1 MEKKSFLSAAFVDSF
16 TKHYADFKGEM
27 PRKAFWMFYLY
38 MVFLNI
44 AAISLD
50 ALLGPGIN
58 ILGIPIGYGWITMA
72 VSILII
78 LPGLSAAI
86 RRLHDTGKSGWWI
99 FIALVPLIGQIWL
112 IVLLAKKGKNSADGI
127 KWKTADT
134 LAVAVTAV
142 IMVCGLVFGSG
153 FSSDYS
159 SYDDTDLD
167 YYDSEY
173 GETEYLDVD
182 MFWDAWLEA
191 ETEETEI
198 MCLDKIYKYRDNIS
212 PDDLIELGQAYLL
225 YPDHALKGIDCLNRA
240 KMNFPEYADM
250 IDAVLE
256 EYFGN

>member
-1 MEKKSFLSAAFVDSF
+1 MEKKSFLSAAFVDSVV
-16 TKHYADFKGEM
+16 KHYADFKGEM

-50 ALLGPGIN
+50 ALLGTGIN

-153 FSSDYS
+153 FS
-159 SYDDTDLD
+159 
-167 YYDSEY
+167 
-173 GETEYLDVD
+173 YL
-182 MFWDAWLEA
+182 
-191 ETEETEI
+191 I
-198 MCLDKIYKYRDNIS
+198 G
-212 PDDLIELGQAYLL
+212 LGQAYLL

-256 EYFGN
+256 EYFEN